1 MSTGYCSRK
10 SVAMKLR
17 LVRRALKVYECN
29 LAGSLV
35 DGIKECGVSVQ
46 QSTLRALDSK
56 VRSCLRHSG
65 GRQRAL
71 RLGATRRGRRG
82 RKRG

>member
-1 MSTGYCSRK
+1 MSSGYCNRK
-10 SVAMKLR
+10 TVAMKLR
-17 LVRRALKVYECN
+17 LVRRALKVYECR

-35 DGIKECGVSVQ
+35 DGIRECGVSVKPG
-46 QSTLRALDSK
+46 TLRALDSK

-71 RLGATRRGRRG
+71 RLGSTRRRRRRG
-82 RKRG
+82 